1 MHDLSIS
8 KTICKVVKHVL
19 VFVIYWDF
27 WNAHTK
33 NTPNAAKN
41 LEMLFSEMYILK
53 KILTGAVRVTL
64 YNSKLQN
71 VFDILFVL

>member
-1 MHDLSIS
+1 
-8 KTICKVVKHVL
+8 
-19 VFVIYWDF
+19 
-27 WNAHTK
+27 
-33 NTPNAAKN
+33 
-41 LEMLFSEMYILK
+41 MLFSEMYILK